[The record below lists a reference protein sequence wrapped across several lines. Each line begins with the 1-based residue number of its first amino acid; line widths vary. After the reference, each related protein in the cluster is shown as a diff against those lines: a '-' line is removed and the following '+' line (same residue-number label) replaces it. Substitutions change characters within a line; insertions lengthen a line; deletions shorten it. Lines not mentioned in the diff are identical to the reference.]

1 MTTAPTNQT
10 MLFMTRSLRRLWP
23 DNRTRGGARLYGSV
37 QRRQTTMGVVAP
49 STDRMAPEI

>member
-23 DNRTRGGARLYGSV
+23 DNLTRGGARLYGSV
-37 QRRQTTMGVVAP
+37 QRRQTTIGVVAP